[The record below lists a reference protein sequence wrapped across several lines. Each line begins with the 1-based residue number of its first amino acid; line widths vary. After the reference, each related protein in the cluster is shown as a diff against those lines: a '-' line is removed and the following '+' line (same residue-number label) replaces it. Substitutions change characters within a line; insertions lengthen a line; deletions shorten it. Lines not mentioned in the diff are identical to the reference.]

1 VTKAPPSSCDGWHR
15 ADIIAAVRK
24 RGSNLSRLGAEIGLS
39 RKSMSWALGKRHPRA
54 NLAIAAFIGVDAHE
68 IWPRFFPP
76 TVAPSAPN
84 PSAKAANAPAEGPL
98 RHG

>member
-1 VTKAPPSSCDGWHR
+1 LTPDSVSSPGWHR

-24 RGSNLSRLGAEIGLS
+24 RGSNLSRLGEQIGLS

-54 NLAIAAFIGVDAHE
+54 NLAIAAFIGVDPHE

-76 TVAPSAPN
+76 TAGPSAPKS
-84 PSAKAANAPAEGPL
+84 SAKAGTESRANKKAA
-98 RHG
+98 